1 MRSVAGARQRRLAAG
16 TAPLLV
22 GAAPLIVG
30 AIAFLLARSVVL
42 PGQGFWDTGEFQAVA
57 PLFGTA
63 HPTGYPT
70 YVTLGWLATL
80 VLAPLGEPALRMNVL
95 SALLLGVTAGLVVVL
110 VRQLTGRLA
119 VAVAAGLVLA
129 LTPIAWGIGGL
140 ADPHALHLALLAMLL
155 VLLVGWERRW
165 TAGAPGAD
173 RWLAAA
179 AVAYGV
185 MLGNH
190 TLTVLLAP
198 GIALFV
204 RAVDPTILR
213 RRRFVLAC
221 AALLLGTTAVLYL
234 QLPLR
239 AAMGAPLVYGRPD
252 TWEGF
257 WYIVLAAQFRGDI
270 VDPLGDLGGKAAD
283 LARLALAQL
292 GIVAALVPAAF
303 AVVVLRRPRVA
314 LLTGTWLG
322 VTCWFAASYTNA
334 AIDRYYLGPLLVV
347 VVWLGIAAGELVDA
361 LVGPAEPS
369 KDAPGDA
376 QADAAAPWLAPWP
389 WGPLAAVTLA
399 ALLVLPAALAAP
411 ATAARVDRSADT
423 RAADWSRWA
432 LAAVEPDAVLL
443 TWWSFSTPLWYRT
456 LVLGERPDVQVVDD
470 RDRLDEGL
478 GEVEDVI
485 RAALPSR
492 PVYLVRQPAELAALE
507 ARWLIEAVPDPL
519 GLQPLYR
526 VIGPRPAGHAGEPSP
541 VRGDGAT
548 PRRAAARMR
557 A

>member
-1 MRSVAGARQRRLAAG
+1 VRGALGARPWRLGAGA
-16 TAPLLV
+16 APLLV
-22 GAAPLIVG
+22 GT
-30 AIAFLLARSVVL
+30 IAFLLARSVVL

-80 VLAPLGEPALRMNVL
+80 VLAPLGEPALRMNIL
-95 SALLLGVTAGLVVVL
+95 SALLLGVAAGLVVVL

-140 ADPHALHLALLAMLL
+140 ADSHALHLALLA
-155 VLLVGWERRW
+155 VLLILLAGWERRW
-165 TAGAPGAD
+165 TTGAPGAD

-179 AVAYGV
+179 AVVYGV

-190 TLTVLLAP
+190 TLTILLAP

-221 AALLLGTTAVLYL
+221 AALLLGTAAVLYL

-283 LARLALAQL
+283 LARLAVAQL

-303 AVVVLRRPRVA
+303 AVVVLRRLRLA

-347 VVWLGIAAGELVDA
+347 VVWLGIAVGELVDA

-369 KDAPGDA
+369 HQEPPNVLRGV
-376 QADAAAPWLAPWP
+376 AAPWLPTGP
-389 WGPLAAVTLA
+389 WGPFAAIALA

-411 ATAARVDRSADT
+411 ATAARVDRSGDT
-423 RAADWSRWA
+423 RASDWSRWA

-456 LVLGERPDVQVVDD
+456 LVLGERPDVEVVDD
-470 RDRLDEGL
+470 RDRLDEGR

-485 RAALPSR
+485 RAALPTR
-492 PVYLVRQPAELAALE
+492 PIYLVRQPAELAALE
-507 ARWLIEAVPDPL
+507 ARWLIEVVPDPL

-526 VIGPRPAGHAGEPSP
+526 VVGPRPAGLAGEPPP
-541 VRGDGAT
+541 VRDGGAT
-548 PRRAAARMR
+548 PRRAAVRMR
-557 A
+557 G